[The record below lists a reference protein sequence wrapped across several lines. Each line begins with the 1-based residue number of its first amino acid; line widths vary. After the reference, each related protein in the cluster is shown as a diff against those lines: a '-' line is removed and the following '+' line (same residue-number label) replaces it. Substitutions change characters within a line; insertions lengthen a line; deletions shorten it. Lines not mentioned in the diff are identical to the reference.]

1 MKFSFFILF
10 LLLGI
15 IYKESTGRYMHRDQR
30 GINSLVAHL
39 FPSVKENNDRFFQ
52 DEEQIEDN
60 LSIFSRVRIFN
71 NLKCSFHSLCY
82 CRSKITKNTFC
93 CDCSLGPCFPAKS
106 MIYTPNG
113 NLLMKDLK
121 IGHEVLTVDNGKLVF
136 TKVVAF
142 MDRRPSGQAEY
153 LILQTANEQSIRIS
167 ANHLIFSSVN
177 NLSTL
182 EIKFAGNIN
191 IGDYLLVSNQT
202 DQTFEPSS
210 VMQITRDVMDGAYVP
225 LTQTGTLLVDGIL
238 ASCYASYDHYWGQ
251 IFLSPVR
258 WFPNIFNQ
266 NSLQPVGVM
275 PYVKILKFL
284 AGALFPS
291 NLKFTQNKD
300 FEVEVF
306 QNKLLINDYDLI
318 CSN

>member
-1 MKFSFFILF
+1 
-10 LLLGI
+10 
-15 IYKESTGRYMHRDQR
+15 
-30 GINSLVAHL
+30 
-39 FPSVKENNDRFFQ
+39 
-52 DEEQIEDN
+52 
-60 LSIFSRVRIFN
+60 
-71 NLKCSFHSLCY
+71 
-82 CRSKITKNTFC
+82 
-93 CDCSLGPCFPAKS
+93 
-106 MIYTPNG
+106 
-113 NLLMKDLK
+113 MKDLK

-167 ANHLIFSSVN
+167 ANHLIFSSMN
-177 NLSTL
+177 NVTTL
-182 EIKFAGNIN
+182 ETKFAGNIN
-191 IGDYLLVSNQT
+191 VGDYLLVSNQT

-238 ASCYASYDHYWGQ
+238 ASCYASYDHYWAQ

-306 QNKLLINDYDLI
+306 QNKLLINDFDLI